1 MSNKPE
7 LEQDKSNIFGTIGSV
22 IGSIVGG
29 PGGAVVGNL
38 LGQTAGGREFNS
50 LQDVFQTGL
59 GTFFNAQMGPA
70 GLAFNAMGG
79 GGGGE
84 NNQQAGA
91 GLMGLLGS
99 PQVAQMLA
107 ASSGANPQMQ
117 ALAMGLAQANQQ
129 GGDYNS
135 VLGPVFAGIMNQK
148 MLDNRTNTFEPFS
161 DMYNSGERTKYKGTV
176 APGTPVVNYNKRNAA
191 TGGMI
196 DGPGTGTSDSIPAMI
211 YQNGGPVQEAALSD
225 GEFVMTADAVRG
237 AGGGNRDAGAAKM
250 YQMMNQFERR
260 A

>member
-79 GGGGE
+79 GGGGGE
-84 NNQQAGA
+84 NNQQASRPDA
-91 GLMGLLGS
+91 CGLERCQPS
-99 PQVAQMLA
+99 D
-107 ASSGANPQMQ
+107 ASVGYGVSSSKPARRRLQQCSWSSFCGHNEPKNVGQQ
-117 ALAMGLAQANQQ
+117 NQH
-129 GGDYNS
+129 
-135 VLGPVFAGIMNQK
+135 F
-148 MLDNRTNTFEPFS
+148 
-161 DMYNSGERTKYKGTV
+161 
-176 APGTPVVNYNKRNAA
+176 
-191 TGGMI
+191 
-196 DGPGTGTSDSIPAMI
+196 
-211 YQNGGPVQEAALSD
+211 
-225 GEFVMTADAVRG
+225 
-237 AGGGNRDAGAAKM
+237 
-250 YQMMNQFERR
+250 
-260 A
+260 